1 MHVLSCQR
9 RGFASKAM
17 LETFIEFTFEAAH
30 TTPPY
35 THPHGH
41 TFKAQVVL
49 TGTPDPYYGW
59 SHDFRDVEPVVE
71 EVRKELDH
79 KYLNDIEGLTMPT
92 LENVTRWIWH
102 RLDGRIEGLD
112 RVVLR
117 RGADGHAEGCSY
129 RGAGQAFPAVAV

>member
-1 MHVLSCQR
+1 
-9 RGFASKAM
+9 M
-17 LETFIEFTFEAAH
+17 LETFIEFTFDAAH
-30 TTPPY
+30 TTPPFPN
-35 THPHGH
+35 PHGH
-41 TFKAQVVL
+41 TFMARVVL

-59 SHDFRDVEPVVE
+59 SHDFRDVEPVIE

-79 KYLNDIEGLTMPT
+79 KYLNDIAGLSMPT

-102 RLDGRIEGLD
+102 RLEGRIEGLD

-129 RGAGQAFPAVAV
+129 RGTGLRFPEVAAP

>member
-1 MHVLSCQR
+1 
-9 RGFASKAM
+9 
-17 LETFIEFTFEAAH
+17 
-30 TTPPY
+30 
-35 THPHGH
+35 
-41 TFKAQVVL
+41 VL

-59 SHDFRDVEPVVE
+59 SHDFRDVEPVIE

-79 KYLNDIEGLTMPT
+79 KYLNDIAGLSMPT

-102 RLDGRIEGLD
+102 RLEGRIEGLD

-129 RGAGQAFPAVAV
+129 RGTGLRFPEVAAP